1 MEHVLLSCHL
11 CIVIL
16 AFLAYLY
23 QSLSERDHLVDGVH
37 NYEYD
42 HEAFLGKDMEEQ
54 FHKLKPEE
62 SKRRLGWVS
71 I

>member
-1 MEHVLLSCHL
+1 MEHELLSCHL

-23 QSLSERDHLVDGVH
+23 QNLSDQDHLVNGVH

-62 SKRRLGWVS
+62 SKRRLG
-71 I
+71 